1 MNRNKTKGTINKNS
15 FKKIKTATK
24 IEKYNFLYSTDNYNV
39 KFNRGLSEEVIRK
52 ISKYKKEPKWMLDF
66 RLKSYKV
73 FLKKKTPMWGIGAL
87 NEINYNSIT
96 YFASID
102 SKERKDWK
110 EVPSSVKKTFDRIG
124 IPKAEQK
131 FLAGVG
137 AQYDSEVVYHKTKK
151 EFADRGVIFLS
162 MDEGLKQYPELVKK
176 YFGSIVPFDDNK
188 FASLNSAVW
197 SGGSFVYV
205 PENVQVDIPLQ
216 AYFRINSSNMG
227 QFERTLIIAGKNSK
241 IHYIEGCTAPR
252 YSSQSLHV
260 AVVEVIALEGS
271 TIRYST
277 IQNWA
282 NNIYNLVTKRAFAYK
297 NATVE
302 WVDGNLGSKLTMKYP
317 AIYLKEEG
325 ARGEVLSIAIASK
338 GQKQDAGAKIIH
350 EANNTTGIIVSKSIS
365 KDGGVSAYRGIVK
378 ISKGLKN
385 IKSNVKCDAI
395 LMDSKSKTDTYPVII
410 VDEPTAEVSHEATVG
425 RIGEEQLFYLMSRGI
440 EESKAITL
448 IVLGF
453 ISDFSKQIPLE
464 FAIEL
469 NRLIEMEFEN
479 SVG

>member
-365 KDGGVSAYRGIVK
+365 KDGGVSAYRGLVK

-410 VDEPTAEVSHEATVG
+410 VNEPTAEVSHEATVG